1 MPKFLQPIQS
11 EFGTS
16 IWRTR
21 SLSYLICAGAVILTV
36 SMAEAQ
42 PDDNGTALENAM
54 MEGHNAARQIV
65 GVRPLVWDPDLA
77 ASAAECAA
85 QLARTEQFQ
94 HCQMLSGQVPQGEN
108 LWMGT
113 ISAYSFP
120 DMIKSWTD
128 ERANKFGNYGM
139 TGHYDQVVW
148 GGTTTVGCAIASSQA
163 YDYLVCRYWP
173 QGNIF

>member
-1 MPKFLQPIQS
+1 M
-11 EFGTS
+11 
-16 IWRTR
+16 
-21 SLSYLICAGAVILTV
+21 SLRHIICAVLISTV
-36 SMAEAQ
+36 TMAEAR

-65 GVRPLVWDPDLA
+65 GLRPLVWDLDLA
-77 ASAAECAA
+77 ASAAGCAA

-94 HCQMLSGQVPQGEN
+94 HCQTLGGQVSQGEN

-128 ERANKFGNYGM
+128 ERTNKYGNYGT
-139 TGHYDQVVW
+139 TGHYDQIVW
-148 GGTTTVGCAIASSQA
+148 DGTTTVGCAIASSQA

-173 QGNIF
+173 QGNIL

>member
-1 MPKFLQPIQS
+1 
-11 EFGTS
+11 
-16 IWRTR
+16 
-21 SLSYLICAGAVILTV
+21 
-36 SMAEAQ
+36 
-42 PDDNGTALENAM
+42 
-54 MEGHNAARQIV
+54 
-65 GVRPLVWDPDLA
+65 
-77 ASAAECAA
+77 
-85 QLARTEQFQ
+85 
-94 HCQMLSGQVPQGEN
+94 
-108 LWMGT
+108 MGT